1 MKKVLIRPTNIKR
14 CWETQ
19 DACIVEENNGKK
31 WVCEKTLKNF
41 ISIGELVIRTTF
53 EFVSAMVNL
62 EALKDYN
69 FIELDLLEKGKSE

>member
-41 ISIGELVIRTTF
+41 IFIGELVIRTTF
-53 EFVSAMVNL
+53 ELVSAIGNL
-62 EALKDYN
+62 EILKDYN
-69 FIELDLLEKGKSE
+69 FIELYLLEKGKSE

>member
-31 WVCEKTLKNF
+31 WVCEKPLKNF
-41 ISIGELVIRTTF
+41 IFIGELVIRTTF
-53 EFVSAMVNL
+53 ELVLAMGNL
-62 EALKDYN
+62 ENFKENN
-69 FIELDLLEKGKSE
+69 FIELYLLEKGKSE